1 MHTEKLDQGPTPV
14 IGYTREGQPVFAIA
28 GGNDGAPASNVDA
41 AVAALTASAGQQEGA
56 APATPPSDPTE
67 APPPG
72 ATGAGDEPTG
82 DPGSQPSP
90 GTEPQPTGQELIAP
104 YLEGLDGSVRDT
116 VSERLERFRQETD
129 RNANSKIQSLSEQL
143 KGFQKF
149 TDDPEQLAPV
159 VDLYA
164 WLMQEPEAA
173 LPWIVEALHTERG
186 VDLDTL
192 KDPLMEKLG
201 IQQPPS
207 GSNGAQEQPESGAT
221 DEAGKPLT
229 RADLEAFTRE
239 QEQARERQVQE
250 EQQREQAAQ
259 QLNNWT
265 DEALEKFGLK
275 DRVPEDS
282 PMRQFIYQQAHGLM
296 QSRKVLN
303 GQMAIETATEQV
315 KQFLDTQAPKGTDTP
330 SPAGEGNG
338 QGPRV
343 ANGGTAPQ
351 APDGVDL
358 SDSKQ
363 RKEAAAAMLASAMSQ
378 E

>member
-14 IGYTREGQPVFAIA
+14 IGYTRGGRPVFAIA
-28 GGNDGAPASNVDA
+28 GGNDDAPTSSVDA

-56 APATPPSDPTE
+56 APVTPPSDPTE
-67 APPPG
+67 TTPPG
-72 ATGAGDEPTG
+72 ATGATDETG

-104 YLEGLDGSVRDT
+104 YLEGLDGDVRDT
-116 VSERLERFRQETD
+116 VAERLERFRQETD

-143 KGFQKF
+143 KGFQRF

-192 KDPLMEKLG
+192 KDPLMAKLG

-207 GSNGAQEQPESGAT
+207 GGGTQEQPTGEAT

-239 QEQARERQVQE
+239 QEQERERVQNE
-250 EQQREQAAQ
+250 QQQREQAAQ

-265 DEALEKFGLK
+265 DDALEKFGLK
-275 DRVPEDS
+275 DRVPADS

-330 SPAGEGNG
+330 SPAVEGNG
-338 QGPRV
+338 SVPRT

-351 APDGVDL
+351 VPDSVDL
-358 SDSKQ
+358 KDPKQ
-363 RKEAAAAMLASAMSQ
+363 RKEAAASLLASAMSQ